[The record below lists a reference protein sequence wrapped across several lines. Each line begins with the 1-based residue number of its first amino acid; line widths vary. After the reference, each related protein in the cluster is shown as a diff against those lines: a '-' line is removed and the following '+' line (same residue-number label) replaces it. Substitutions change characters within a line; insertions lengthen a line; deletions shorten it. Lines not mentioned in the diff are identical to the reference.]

1 MNLHYTRYPN
11 VQIQETSLTVHIRN
25 VVKRFVRTGN
35 LDKGKSTEALPG
47 SEKLVITVIEDCVIA
62 HSASAPHCPR
72 LTTMDC
78 AIFEYLED
86 QGFK

>member
-47 SEKLVITVIEDCVIA
+47 SEKVVITVIAKHTRRLC
-62 HSASAPHCPR
+62 HCTQCKC
-72 LTTMDC
+72 TTLSSSDNTGLC
-78 AIFEYLED
+78 NI
-86 QGFK
+86 